1 MKHSVRNNNRS
12 SPIMMIAVSLAI
24 SLLISFIGCV
34 FTTYM
39 ISGGKWGEEHY
50 GTASFIL
57 WLIGT
62 LSGTMILGL
71 TIKEKRLLMIGISA
85 LLYFL
90 FLVGMHIM
98 FFEGSISRIGQ
109 GILAIIL
116 GSIPSVVLSLRK
128 NASNQK
134 KIKYRR

>member
-1 MKHSVRNNNRS
+1 MKYSVSSNNKA
-12 SPIMMIAVSLAI
+12 SPIVTMAISLVS

-50 GTASFIL
+50 GTAGFIL
-57 WLIGT
+57 WMIGA
-62 LSGTMILGL
+62 LSGTMITCL

-90 FLVGMHIM
+90 FLIGMHIM
-98 FFEGSISRIGQ
+98 LFEGSLTRIGQ

-116 GSIPSVVLSLRK
+116 GSIPSVLLSLRK
-128 NASNQK
+128 NKPNQK